1 MPPGAPSPGPPSS
14 PWEVFGPEDGAP
26 QKSSRRRPVRGISP
40 AALACLRRYPFPG
53 NVRELRNAMERAVA
67 CWCWTKPT

>member
-1 MPPGAPSPGPPSS
+1 M
-14 PWEVFGPEDGAP
+14 
-26 QKSSRRRPVRGISP
+26 RGISP